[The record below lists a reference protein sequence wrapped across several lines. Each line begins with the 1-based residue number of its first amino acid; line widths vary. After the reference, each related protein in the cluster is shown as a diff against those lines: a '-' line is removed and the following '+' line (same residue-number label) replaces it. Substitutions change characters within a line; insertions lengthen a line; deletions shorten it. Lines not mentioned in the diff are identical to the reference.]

1 MSILS
6 RIEQYLELD
15 LREFAARGKTVKR
28 VRDYYRGIHE
38 DILTPNMRKRLRL
51 AADENIVANWMPLI
65 IHTEASRIRVLSVSA
80 DVDAASEWAN
90 LVLDAN
96 SFDTL
101 QANVH
106 TYTLLDGDCYV
117 MVGYDKARE
126 VPLLSV
132 ERAFDGETGVFVIYN
147 GTEIYAAVKIWDVL
161 LRDEG
166 TRRLKPFKRVNLYF
180 EDRIEKYYAQPNDWE
195 LTPFIEDGQYI
206 FEFPFID
213 GVPLGVPVVHFRNR
227 KLGNYGK
234 SEIEDVLALQ
244 KMYNRA
250 LASWLSAIEA
260 AGFPNRF
267 AKGWNPSGLGALEPG
282 DWIAAAPDGLDKERV
297 VDMQIIQPGDVLQL
311 RDVLRAIARIISNIT
326 STAAPEFFESDSV
339 SADAQEARQSALL
352 LKCHAF
358 QMEAIQS
365 WQRVMDLAW
374 WTAAYYSSNRP
385 PDCKR
390 WIVEFSPI
398 GVRKDSEVV
407 NSAVQAYSTGALS
420 RKAFLE
426 AVRSVFGWTALD
438 IERILQEREADAQ
451 MDVALGKKPLEF
463 TEMKMPS
470 PKIPEELDE

>member
-1 MSILS
+1 MTILHL
-6 RIEQYLELD
+6 IEKAIELD
-15 LREFAARGKTVKR
+15 LREFAARGAIVRR
-28 VRDYYRGIHE
+28 VRDYYRGAHE
-38 DILTPNMRKRLRL
+38 DVLTANMRKRLRL
-51 AADENIVANWMPLI
+51 PAGENIVANWMPLVV
-65 IHTEASRIRVLSVSA
+65 HTEASRVRVLSISA
-80 DVDAASEWAN
+80 DEDEATRWAN

-106 TYTLLDGDCYV
+106 TYTILDGDCYV
-117 MVGYDKARE
+117 MVGYDNRLDM
-126 VPLLSV
+126 PLLSV
-132 ERAFDGETGVFVIYN
+132 ERAFDGETGVFVVYN
-147 GTEIYAAVKIWDVL
+147 GTELYCAVKIWSVL
-161 LRDEG
+161 MRDE
-166 TRRLKPFKRVNLYF
+166 TNRLRPFKRVNLYF
-180 EDRIEKYYAQPNDWE
+180 EDRLEKYFVREGGNE
-195 LTPFIEDGQYI
+195 LEPFREQGAHVFD
-206 FEFPFID
+206 FPLIQ

-227 KLGNYGK
+227 RLGNYGK
-234 SEIEDVLALQ
+234 SEIEDVLSLQ

-297 VDMQIIQPGDVLQL
+297 VDMEIIQPGDVLQL

-358 QMEAIQS
+358 QMEAIQA

-374 WTAAYYSSNRP
+374 WTANYYSPNRP

-407 NSAVQAYSTGALS
+407 NSAVQAFSTGALS
-420 RKAFLE
+420 RRAFLS

-438 IERILQEREADAQ
+438 IERILSEREEDAQ
-451 MDVALGKKPLEF
+451 YDASLGKKPLEF
-463 TEMKMPS
+463 TDMLMPS
-470 PKIPEELDE
+470 PKNIAEDSS